1 MYYTDSIEVFICL
14 ICFDDSKNCYTRQL
28 TNYSIY
34 ICSYIYKLSL
44 WGNVLFWQAPAGAV
58 NINYSFFYIFW
69 KYIIQNKAV
78 NSANPFVVACLHV
91 VRIIIFQQIIVINEH
106 KIYYYFV
113 YCRRKTLY
121 WLSIWYYITNMNIT
135 KSYSSTFHI
144 SRYWN
149 DLPIYN
155 CLFTNFC
162 DSIMKQFDF
171 WTYLY

>member
-1 MYYTDSIEVFICL
+1 MYYTDSIKVFICL
-14 ICFDDSKNCYTRQL
+14 IWFDDSNNCYTRQL

-34 ICSYIYKLSL
+34 ICSYIYKLSP

-106 KIYYYFV
+106 KFIIILCILEEKYGIDYV
-113 YCRRKTLY
+113 YDMIL
-121 WLSIWYYITNMNIT
+121 WIWILLNRIITNLQLFIYKFLWLYHETVWLLNI
-135 KSYSSTFHI
+135 FVLI
-144 SRYWN
+144 
-149 DLPIYN
+149 
-155 CLFTNFC
+155 
-162 DSIMKQFDF
+162 
-171 WTYLY
+171 

>member
-34 ICSYIYKLSL
+34 ICSYIYKLSP

-106 KIYYYFV
+106 KFIIILCILEEKYCIDYV
-113 YCRRKTLY
+113 YDMIL
-121 WLSIWYYITNMNIT
+121 WIWILLNRITNLQLFIYKFLWLYHETVWLLNI
-135 KSYSSTFHI
+135 FVLI
-144 SRYWN
+144 
-149 DLPIYN
+149 
-155 CLFTNFC
+155 
-162 DSIMKQFDF
+162 
-171 WTYLY
+171 

>member
-14 ICFDDSKNCYTRQL
+14 IWFDDSKNCYTRQL

-34 ICSYIYKLSL
+34 ICSYIYKLSP

-91 VRIIIFQQIIVINEH
+91 VRIIIFQQIIVINEQ

-113 YCRRKTLY
+113 HFRRKILY
-121 WLSIWYYITNMNIT
+121 WLSIWYYIRNMNIN
-135 KSYSSTFHI
+135 KSNYQFTTICLQI
-144 SRYWN
+144 SMILSWN
-149 DLPIYN
+149 NLTSERICIN
-155 CLFTNFC
+155 LNSVLVGT
-162 DSIMKQFDF
+162 
-171 WTYLY
+171 